1 LIFWPTRDHRW
12 QCSFDTRNRFLNN
25 GTSVSLAF
33 RSVKQY
39 RQLTPLALPT
49 SKLS

>member
-12 QCSFDTRNRFLNN
+12 QCSFDRRNRFLNN
-25 GTSVSLAF
+25 GISVSLAF